1 MDPRSQ
7 LVKLKQVSRLERE
20 SGIPEFCEALVQ
32 HIFTVAANAAQA
44 RNVLEYTL
52 GAIMTRMPEI
62 EEEDAGENME
72 EWEAPYSPRAAAP
85 YSPGA
90 ATPYS
95 PGAAA
100 HYSPRA
106 AAPYSPRAAAPYSP
120 RAAAPYSPGA
130 GISSFSSRL
139 EPPPVMK
146 GHINRKRLIL
156 GNENGNEEGEEG
168 EEGEEEG
175 MIDPE
180 HLASVAWQVAVEQP
194 LYALNEEL
202 DAARSSG
209 EVLQLCLKKLTALFD
224 NDIKAKGTMNV
235 GNLLNYT
242 TRSYTSKEELD
253 HILIKVFGLIPLP
266 TPNPQANELL
276 HKYKAGVDAIM
287 ASSKG
292 GRRRSRRSRRSRRK
306 SSQSRRSR
314 RRSRRRR
321 RLTSRG

>member
-32 HIFTVAANAAQA
+32 HIFTVPANAAQA

-100 HYSPRA
+100 
-106 AAPYSPRAAAPYSP
+106 
-120 RAAAPYSPGA
+120 PYSPGA

-146 GHINRKRLIL
+146 GRINRKRLIL

-314 RRSRRRR
+314 RRR

>member
-1 MDPRSQ
+1 MDPRAQ

-20 SGIPEFCEALVQ
+20 SGIPEFCEALVR
-32 HIFTVAANAAQA
+32 HMFTVPATAAQA

-62 EEEDAGENME
+62 EEEAAAENME
-72 EWEAPYSPRAAAP
+72 EWEAPYSPGAAAP

-90 ATPYS
+90 A
-95 PGAAA
+95 
-100 HYSPRA
+100 
-106 AAPYSPRAAAPYSP
+106 APYSPA
-120 RAAAPYSPGA
+120 AAAPYSPGA
-130 GISSFSSRL
+130 GSPSFSSRL
-139 EPPPVMK
+139 EPPPVIK
-146 GHINRKRLIL
+146 HINRRRLKL
-156 GNENGNEEGEEG
+156 GNENEEGEEG
-168 EEGEEEG
+168 EGGEEGEE
-175 MIDPE
+175 INSE
-180 HLASVAWQVAVEQP
+180 HLASVAWQLASEQP
-194 LYALNEEL
+194 LHALKEEL

-209 EVLQLCLKKLTALFD
+209 TLLQLCLKKLTALFD

-253 HILIKVFGLIPLP
+253 YILQVVFGLIPLP
-266 TPNPQANELL
+266 TPNVQATQLL
-276 HKYKAGVDAIM
+276 HRYTTGVDAIM

-292 GRRRSRRSRRSRRK
+292 GRRSRRSRR
-306 SSQSRRSR
+306 RS

>member
-1 MDPRSQ
+1 MDPRAQ

-20 SGIPEFCEALVQ
+20 SGIPEFCEALVR
-32 HIFTVAANAAQA
+32 HMFTVPATAAQA

-62 EEEDAGENME
+62 EEEAAAENME
-72 EWEAPYSPRAAAP
+72 EWEAPYSPGAAAP

-90 ATPYS
+90 AAPYS
-95 PGAAA
+95 PA
-100 HYSPRA
+100 A
-106 AAPYSPRAAAPYSP
+106 AAPYSPAAAAPYSP
-120 RAAAPYSPGA
+120 AAAAPYSPGA
-130 GISSFSSRL
+130 GSPSFSSRL
-139 EPPPVMK
+139 EPPPVIK
-146 GHINRKRLIL
+146 HINRRRLKL
-156 GNENGNEEGEEG
+156 GNENEEGEEG
-168 EEGEEEG
+168 EGGEEGEE
-175 MIDPE
+175 INSE
-180 HLASVAWQVAVEQP
+180 HLASVAWQLASEQP
-194 LYALNEEL
+194 LHALKEEL

-209 EVLQLCLKKLTALFD
+209 TLLQLCLKKLTALFD

-253 HILIKVFGLIPLP
+253 YILQVVFGLIPLP
-266 TPNPQANELL
+266 TPNVQATQLL
-276 HKYKAGVDAIM
+276 HRYTTGVDAIM

-292 GRRRSRRSRRSRRK
+292 GRRSRRSRR
-306 SSQSRRSR
+306 RS